1 MEAEMAWEWRENNRA
16 KVIEAL
22 QKGEYEAILSSR
34 EGALDALAHLA
45 WELEVL
51 EAVKLIEVE
60 RERAGVPDELAL
72 RTLAVLPFIEA
83 LSLSA
88 AANTLFED
96 AGVLLQLGYTAV
108 QIQTGFNKRRGK
120 QNEEKSA
127 QSRPHHPDVL
137 REELQRIKV
146 ESLDRYRRH
155 CVGVLYQRGLVRSQL
170 YAVDGSGIGPE
181 MRVVGLVC
189 LQKDGPLWVN
199 WRLRTG
205 NESEKGKEGEVV
217 LAMVDEVREIAGKD
231 AIEWMLMDGL
241 YADGFILAS
250 LKYAR
255 QIDVMVRLPE
265 DRRMYEQL
273 MGLLRVF
280 PEAWQEHQD
289 VRYLSGHKQT
299 RQMCVAKMDNLN
311 DWEGFVEAAQALG
324 IEKPTL
330 SGFAIQ
336 SHPLDKPE
344 EEKEEWAL
352 VATAP
357 FHTAWQAYS
366 FWRNRWTIENS
377 GFRELK
383 EAWHLEEALWTF
395 RNTTIAAA
403 RLTFTLIAY
412 NVAQIAKS
420 KVAQRL
426 QVKGIRKLRQ
436 GLNHQF
442 GFRSSLVIVFAA
454 GAFAIL
460 HLEELVVLLGGKPP
474 QFSFLNPG
482 AGA

>member
-1 MEAEMAWEWRENNRA
+1 MAWEWRENNRE
-16 KVIEAL
+16 KVLEAMR
-22 QKGEYEAILSSR
+22 KGEYEAILTSR

-51 EAVKLIEVE
+51 EAVELIQVE
-60 RERAGVPDELAL
+60 REREGIPDQLLL
-72 RTLAVLPFIEA
+72 RTLAILPFVEA

-96 AGVLLQLGYTAV
+96 AAVLLQLGYTAI
-108 QIQTGFNKRRGK
+108 QIQEGFNHRRGK
-120 QNEEKSA
+120 QQEEKSV
-127 QSRPHHPDVL
+127 QSRPYHPDVM
-137 REELQRIKV
+137 RGELQRVKI
-146 ESLDRYRRH
+146 ESLDAYRRH
-155 CVGVLYQRGLVRSQL
+155 CVGVLYQRGLIRSKL

-181 MRVVGLVC
+181 MRVVGLIC

-205 NESEKGKEGEVV
+205 NESEKGKEGGVV

-231 AIEWMLMDGL
+231 SIEWILMDAL
-241 YADGFILAS
+241 YADGFILAN

-255 QIDVMVRLPE
+255 QIDVLVRLPE

-273 MGLLRVF
+273 MGLLRVL
-280 PEAWQEHQD
+280 PETWQEHQD

-299 RQMCVAKMDNLN
+299 RQMRVAKMDDLN
-311 DWEGFVEAAQALG
+311 DWQGFVEAAQALG

-330 SGFAIQ
+330 SGYAVQ
-336 SHPLDKPE
+336 SHPLDKPT
-344 EEKEEWAL
+344 EKEEWAL

-357 FHTAWQAYS
+357 FNTAWQAYT

-383 EAWHLEEALWTF
+383 EAWHLEAALWTF
-395 RNTTIAAA
+395 RNPVVAAA
-403 RLTFTLIAY
+403 RLTFTLLAY

-426 QVKGIRKLRQ
+426 KARGIRKLRQ
-436 GLNHQF
+436 ELNRQL
-442 GFRSSLVIVFAA
+442 GPRSSPLIVFAA
-454 GAFAIL
+454 GAFTIL
-460 HLEELVVLLGGKPP
+460 HLEELVALLGGQPP
-474 QFSFLNPG
+474 RFSFFKPG
-482 AGA
+482 PET

>member
-1 MEAEMAWEWRENNRA
+1 MAWEWRENNRE
-16 KVIEAL
+16 KVLEAL
-22 QKGEYEAILSSR
+22 QKGEYEAILTSR

-45 WELEVL
+45 CELEML
-51 EAVKLIEVE
+51 EAVKLIQVDRE
-60 RERAGVPDELAL
+60 REGVPDEILL
-72 RTLAVLPFIEA
+72 RTLAVLPFVEA
-83 LSLSA
+83 MSLSA

-96 AGVLLQLGYTAV
+96 AAVLLQLGYTAV
-108 QIQTGFNKRRGK
+108 QIQEGFNQRRGK
-120 QNEEKSA
+120 GYEQKSA
-127 QSRPHHPDVL
+127 QSRPYHPDVL
-137 REELQRIKV
+137 REELQRIQV
-146 ESLDRYRRH
+146 ESLDAYRRH
-155 CVGVLYQRGLVRSQL
+155 CVGVLYQRGLVRSKL
-170 YAVDGSGIGPE
+170 YAVDGSGIGAE

-217 LAMVDEVREIAGKD
+217 LAMVDEVRQIAGEE
-231 AIEWMLMDGL
+231 AIEWILMDAL
-241 YADGFILAS
+241 YADGFILAN

-273 MGLLRVF
+273 MGLLRVL
-280 PEAWQEHQD
+280 PEAWQEHPD

-299 RQMCVAKMDNLN
+299 RQMRVAKMDDLN
-311 DWEGFVEAAQALG
+311 DWEGFVVAAQALG
-324 IEKPTL
+324 VETPTL

-336 SHPLDKPE
+336 GWPVDQPTGI
-344 EEKEEWAL
+344 EEWAL

-357 FHTAWQAYS
+357 FNTAWQAYT
-366 FWRNRWTIENS
+366 FWRNRWSIENS

-383 EAWHLEEALWTF
+383 EGWHLEEALWTF
-395 RNTTIAAA
+395 RNTVIVAA
-403 RLTFTLIAY
+403 RLTFTLLAY

-426 QVKGIRKLRQ
+426 QVRGIRKLRQ
-436 GLNHQF
+436 ELNRQF
-442 GFRSSLVIVFAA
+442 GFRSSPVIVFAA
-454 GAFAIL
+454 GAFAVL

-474 QFSFLNPG
+474 QFSFFKPG
-482 AGA
+482 DTV

>member
-1 MEAEMAWEWRENNRA
+1 MAWEWRENNRE
-16 KVIEAL
+16 KVLEAL
-22 QKGEYEAILSSR
+22 RKGEYEAILTSR

-51 EAVKLIEVE
+51 EAVNLIQVKRE
-60 RERAGVPDELAL
+60 REGVPDELLL
-72 RTLAVLPFIEA
+72 RTLAVLPFVEA

-96 AGVLLQLGYTAV
+96 AAVLLQLGYTAV
-108 QIQTGFNKRRGK
+108 QIQAGFNQRRGK
-120 QNEEKSA
+120 DYEQKSA
-127 QSRPHHPDVL
+127 QSRPYHPDVL

-146 ESLDRYRRH
+146 ESLDTYRRH
-155 CVGVLYQRGLVRSQL
+155 CVGVLYQRGLIHSQL
-170 YAVDGSGIGPE
+170 YAVDGSGIGPDL
-181 MRVVGLVC
+181 RVVGLLC

-205 NESEKGKEGEVV
+205 KESEKGKEGEVV
-217 LAMVDEVREIAGKD
+217 LAMVDEVRQIAGE
-231 AIEWMLMDGL
+231 AALEWLLMDAL
-241 YADGFILAS
+241 YADGFILAN
-250 LKYAR
+250 LKYGR

-273 MGLLRVF
+273 MGLLRVV
-280 PEAWQEHQD
+280 PETWQEHLD

-299 RQMCVAKMDNLN
+299 RQMRVGKMDDLN
-311 DWEGFVEAAQALG
+311 DWEGFVDAAQALG
-324 IEKPTL
+324 IAQPTL

-336 SHPLDKPE
+336 SDPLGKDSQP
-344 EEKEEWAL
+344 EEWAL

-357 FHTAWQAYS
+357 FNTAWQAYT

-383 EAWHLEEALWTF
+383 EGWHLEDALWTF
-395 RNTTIAAA
+395 HNPVVAAA

-412 NVAQIAKS
+412 NVAQLAKS
-420 KVAQRL
+420 KVAERL
-426 QVKGIRKLRQ
+426 KARGIRKLRQ
-436 GLNHQF
+436 ALNRQF
-442 GFRSSLVIVFAA
+442 GYRSSPVIVFAA
-454 GAFAIL
+454 DAFTIL

-474 QFSFLNPG
+474 QFSFGKPG
-482 AGA
+482 PGT

>member
-1 MEAEMAWEWRENNRA
+1 MAWEWRENNRE
-16 KVIEAL
+16 KVLEAL
-22 QKGEYEAILSSR
+22 QRGEYEAILTSR
-34 EGALDALAHLA
+34 DGALDALAQLA
-45 WELEVL
+45 CELEVL
-51 EAVKLIEVE
+51 EAVELIEVE

-72 RTLAVLPFIEA
+72 RTLAVLPFVEA
-83 LSLSA
+83 MSLSA

-108 QIQTGFNKRRGK
+108 QIQEGFNQRRGK
-120 QNEEKSA
+120 GKEVKSA

-146 ESLDRYRRH
+146 ESLEAYRRH
-155 CVGVLYQRGLVRSQL
+155 CVGVLYKRGLIRSKL

-181 MRVVGLVC
+181 MRVVGLIC

-205 NESEKGKEGEVV
+205 SESEKGKEGEVV
-217 LAMVDEVREIAGKD
+217 LAMVDELRAIAGAG
-231 AIEWMLMDGL
+231 AIEWMLMDAL
-241 YADGFILAS
+241 YADGFILAN

-273 MGLLRVF
+273 MGILRVI
-280 PEAWQEHQD
+280 PEAWQEHPD
-289 VRYLSGHKQT
+289 VRYLSGHKQS
-299 RQMCVAKMDNLN
+299 RLMRVAKMDELN
-311 DWEGFVEAAQALG
+311 DWEGFVAAAQALG
-324 IEKPTL
+324 IAKPTL

-336 SHPLDKPE
+336 SDQLGKDGKP
-344 EEKEEWAL
+344 EEWAL
-352 VATAP
+352 VATAT
-357 FHTAWQAYS
+357 FNTAWQGYT

-383 EAWHLEEALWTF
+383 EGWHLEEALWTF
-395 RNTTIAAA
+395 RNAVVAAA

-420 KVAQRL
+420 KVAERL
-426 QVKGIRKLRQ
+426 KARGIRKLRQ
-436 GLNHQF
+436 ELNRQF
-442 GFRSSLVIVFAA
+442 GFRSSPVIVFAA
-454 GAFAIL
+454 GAFTIL

-474 QFSFLNPG
+474 QFSFGRPG
-482 AGA
+482 VAP

>member
-1 MEAEMAWEWRENNRA
+1 MAWEWRENNRE
-16 KVIEAL
+16 KVLEAL
-22 QKGEYEAILSSR
+22 RKGEYEAILTSR
-34 EGALDALAHLA
+34 DGALDALAQLA
-45 WELEVL
+45 YELEVF
-51 EAVKLIEVE
+51 EAVEQIEVE

-72 RTLAVLPFIEA
+72 RTLALLPFVEA

-96 AGVLLQLGYTAV
+96 AEVLLQLGYTAV
-108 QIQTGFNKRRGK
+108 QIQTGFNQRRGK
-120 QNEEKSA
+120 GKEQKSA
-127 QSRPHHPDVL
+127 YSRPCHPDVL

-146 ESLDRYRRH
+146 KSLDAYRRH
-155 CVGVLYQRGLVRSQL
+155 CVGVLYKRRLIRSKV

-205 NESEKGKEGEVV
+205 KESEKGTEGEVV
-217 LAMVDEVREIAGKD
+217 LAMVDELREIAGTD
-231 AIEWMLMDGL
+231 AIGWMLMDAL
-241 YADGFILAS
+241 YADGFILAN
-250 LKYAR
+250 LKHAR

-265 DRRMYEQL
+265 DRRLYEQL
-273 MGLLRVF
+273 MGILRVI
-280 PEAWQEHQD
+280 PEAWQEHPD
-289 VRYLSGHKQT
+289 VRYLSGHKQA
-299 RQMCVAKMDNLN
+299 RQMRVAKMDDLN

-336 SHPLDKPE
+336 SDQIGKDGKP
-344 EEKEEWAL
+344 EEWAL

-357 FHTAWQAYS
+357 FNTAWQGYT
-366 FWRNRWTIENS
+366 FWRNRWIIENS

-383 EAWHLEEALWTF
+383 IGWHLEEALWTF
-395 RNTTIAAA
+395 RNTVIAAA

-420 KVAQRL
+420 KVAERL
-426 QVKGIRKLRQ
+426 KARGIRKLRQ
-436 GLNHQF
+436 ELNRQF
-442 GFRSSLVIVFAA
+442 GFRSSPIIVFAN
-454 GAFAIL
+454 GAFTIL
-460 HLEELVVLLGGKPP
+460 PLEELVILLGGKPP
-474 QFSFLNPG
+474 QFLFSRPTPDV
-482 AGA
+482 

>member
-1 MEAEMAWEWRENNRA
+1 MVWEWRENNRE
-16 KVIEAL
+16 KVLAAL

-34 EGALDALAHLA
+34 EGALDALAQLA
-45 WELEVL
+45 CELDVL
-51 EAVKLIEVE
+51 EAVELIEVE
-60 RERAGVPDELAL
+60 RERSGIPDELAL
-72 RTLAVLPFIEA
+72 RTLAVLPFVEA
-83 LSLSA
+83 MSLSA

-108 QIQTGFNKRRGK
+108 QIQEGFNQRRGK
-120 QNEEKSA
+120 GKETKSA

-146 ESLDRYRRH
+146 ESLDAYRRH
-155 CVGVLYQRGLVRSQL
+155 CVGVLYQRGLIRSKL

-181 MRVVGLVC
+181 MRVVGLTC

-217 LAMVDEVREIAGKD
+217 LAMVDELREIAGPG
-231 AIEWMLMDGL
+231 AIEWMLMDAL
-241 YADGFILAS
+241 YADGFILAN

-273 MGLLRVF
+273 MGLLRVL
-280 PEAWQEHQD
+280 PEAWQEHAD

-299 RQMCVAKMDNLN
+299 RQMRVAKMDELN
-311 DWEGFVEAAQALG
+311 DWEGFVEAAQTLG
-324 IEKPTL
+324 VQTPTL

-336 SHPLDKPE
+336 ACPVDQPTA
-344 EEKEEWAL
+344 KEEWAL
-352 VATAP
+352 VATAS
-357 FHTAWQAYS
+357 FNTAWQAYT

-383 EAWHLEEALWTF
+383 EGWHLEEALWTF
-395 RNTTIAAA
+395 RNTVVAAA

-420 KVAQRL
+420 KVAERL
-426 QVKGIRKLRQ
+426 KARGIRKLRQ
-436 GLNHQF
+436 ELNRQF
-442 GFRSSLVIVFAA
+442 GFRSSPVVVFAA
-454 GAFAIL
+454 GAFTIL

-474 QFSFLNPG
+474 QFSFGRPG
-482 AGA
+482 GAP

>member
-1 MEAEMAWEWRENNRA
+1 MAWEWRENNRE
-16 KVIEAL
+16 KVLDAL
-22 QKGEYEAILSSR
+22 QKGEYEAILTSR
-34 EGALDALAHLA
+34 DGALDALAQLA
-45 WELEVL
+45 CELGVF
-51 EAVKLIEVE
+51 EAVDLIEIE
-60 RERAGVPDELAL
+60 RERAGIPDELVL
-72 RTLAVLPFIEA
+72 HTLAMLPFVEA
-83 LSLSA
+83 MSLSA

-108 QIQTGFNKRRGK
+108 QIQDGFNQRRGK
-120 QNEEKSA
+120 GKEQKSA
-127 QSRPHHPDVL
+127 YSRPYHPDVL

-146 ESLDRYRRH
+146 ESLDAYRRH
-155 CVGVLYQRGLVRSQL
+155 CVGVLYKRGLIRSKL

-181 MRVVGLVC
+181 MRVVGLIC

-217 LAMVDEVREIAGKD
+217 LAMVDEVRDIAGAD
-231 AIEWMLMDGL
+231 AIEWILMDAL
-241 YADGFILAS
+241 YADGFILAN

-273 MGLLRVF
+273 MGLLRVI
-280 PEAWQEHQD
+280 PEAWQEHSD
-289 VRYLSGHKQT
+289 VRYLSGHKQI
-299 RQMCVAKMDNLN
+299 RQMRLAKMDDLN

-324 IEKPTL
+324 VEKPTL

-336 SHPLDKPE
+336 SDQVGKDGKP
-344 EEKEEWAL
+344 EEWAL
-352 VATAP
+352 VATAS
-357 FHTAWQAYS
+357 FNTAWQAHT

-383 EAWHLEEALWTF
+383 AGWHLEAALWTF
-395 RNTTIAAA
+395 RNTVVAAA

-420 KVAQRL
+420 KAGERL
-426 QVKGIRKLRQ
+426 RARGIRKLRQ
-436 GLNHQF
+436 ELNRQF
-442 GFRSSLVIVFAA
+442 GFRSSPVIVFAA
-454 GAFAIL
+454 GAFTIL

-474 QFSFLNPG
+474 QFSFGKPG
-482 AGA
+482 AVV

>member
-1 MEAEMAWEWRENNRA
+1 MAWEWCENNRE
-16 KVIEAL
+16 KVLEAL
-22 QKGEYEAILSSR
+22 QKGEYEAIITSR

-45 WELEVL
+45 CELEVL
-51 EAVKLIEVE
+51 EAVKLIQVE
-60 RERAGVPDELAL
+60 REREGVPDELLL
-72 RTLAVLPFIEA
+72 RTLAVLPFVEA
-83 LSLSA
+83 MSLSA

-96 AGVLLQLGYTAV
+96 AAVLMQLGYTAI
-108 QIQTGFNKRRGK
+108 QIQEGFNRRRGK
-120 QNEEKSA
+120 GYERKSV
-127 QSRPHHPDVL
+127 QSRPYHPDVL
-137 REELQRIKV
+137 RGELQRIQI
-146 ESLDRYRRH
+146 ESLEAYRRH
-155 CVGVLYQRGLVRSQL
+155 CVGVLYRRGLVRSKL
-170 YAVDGSGIGPE
+170 YAVDGSGIGVD

-217 LAMVDEVREIAGKD
+217 LAMVDEVRQIAGEE
-231 AIEWMLMDGL
+231 AIAWLLMDAL
-241 YADGFILAS
+241 YADGFILAH

-265 DRRMYEQL
+265 ERRMYEQL

-280 PEAWQEHQD
+280 PEAWQEHLD

-299 RQMCVAKMDNLN
+299 RQVRVAKMDALN
-311 DWEGFVEAAQALG
+311 DWEGFVSAAQALG
-324 IEKPTL
+324 VETPTL

-336 SHPLDKPE
+336 SYPVDQPT
-344 EEKEEWAL
+344 EKEEWAL

-357 FHTAWQAYS
+357 FHTAWQGYT

-383 EAWHLEEALWTF
+383 EGWHLEEALWTF
-395 RNTTIAAA
+395 RNTLIAAA

-420 KVAQRL
+420 KVAERL
-426 QVKGIRKLRQ
+426 KARGIRKLRQ
-436 GLNHQF
+436 ELNRQL
-442 GFRSSLVIVFAA
+442 GFRSSPIIVFAA
-454 GAFAIL
+454 GAFTIL
-460 HLEELVVLLGGKPP
+460 PLEELVVLLGGKPP
-474 QFSFLNPG
+474 RFSFSGRG
-482 AGA
+482 AEP

>member
-1 MEAEMAWEWRENNRA
+1 MAWEWRENNRE
-16 KVIEAL
+16 KVLEAL
-22 QKGEYEAILSSR
+22 RKGEYEAILTSR

-51 EAVKLIEVE
+51 EAVDLIEVE
-60 RERAGVPDELAL
+60 REREGVPDGLLL
-72 RTLAVLPFIEA
+72 RTLAVLPFVEA
-83 LSLSA
+83 MSLSA

-96 AGVLLQLGYTAV
+96 ATVLLQLGYTAI
-108 QIQTGFNKRRGK
+108 QIQEGFNQRRGK
-120 QNEEKSA
+120 QYEKKSA
-127 QSRPHHPDVL
+127 QSRPYHPDVL
-137 REELQRIKV
+137 REELQRIDV
-146 ESLDRYRRH
+146 ASLDAYRRH
-155 CVGVLYQRGLVRSQL
+155 CVGVLYQRGLVRSKL
-170 YAVDGSGIGPE
+170 YAVDGSGIGPDL
-181 MRVVGLVC
+181 RVVGLVC

-205 NESEKGKEGEVV
+205 SESEKGKEGEVV
-217 LAMVDEVREIAGKD
+217 LAMVDEVREIAGKE
-231 AIEWMLMDGL
+231 AIEWMLMDAL
-241 YADGFILAS
+241 YADGFILAN

-273 MGLLRVF
+273 MGLLRVL
-280 PEAWQEHQD
+280 PEAWQEHLD

-299 RQMCVAKMDNLN
+299 RQMRVARMDDLN

-324 IEKPTL
+324 VETPTL
-330 SGFAIQ
+330 SGYAIQ

-344 EEKEEWAL
+344 EKQTWAL

-357 FHTAWQAYS
+357 FNTAWQAYA

-383 EAWHLEEALWTF
+383 EGWHLEEARWTF
-395 RNTTIAAA
+395 HNTVIAAA
-403 RLTFTLIAY
+403 RLTFTLVAY

-426 QVKGIRKLRQ
+426 QARGIRKLRQ
-436 GLNHQF
+436 ELNRQF
-442 GFRSSLVIVFAA
+442 GFRSSPVIVFAA

-460 HLEELVVLLGGKPP
+460 HLEELVVLLGGQPP
-474 QFSFLNPG
+474 QFSFLKPG
-482 AGA
+482 GIT

>member
-1 MEAEMAWEWRENNRA
+1 MAWEWRENNRE
-16 KVIEAL
+16 KVLEAL
-22 QKGEYEAILSSR
+22 RKGEYEAILTSR
-34 EGALDALAHLA
+34 EGALDTLAHLA

-51 EAVKLIEVE
+51 EAVELIQVE
-60 RERAGVPDELAL
+60 REREGVPDQLLL
-72 RTLAVLPFIEA
+72 RTLAVLPFVEA
-83 LSLSA
+83 MSLSA

-96 AGVLLQLGYTAV
+96 AAVLLQLGYTAI
-108 QIQTGFNKRRGK
+108 QIQEGFNQRRGK
-120 QNEEKSA
+120 QHEKKSA
-127 QSRPHHPDVL
+127 QSWPYHPDVM
-137 REELQRIKV
+137 REELQRVKI
-146 ESLDRYRRH
+146 ESLDAYRRH
-155 CVGVLYQRGLVRSQL
+155 CVGVLYQRGLVRSKL
-170 YAVDGSGIGPE
+170 YAVDGSGIGAD

-231 AIEWMLMDGL
+231 TIQWMLMDAL
-241 YADGFILAS
+241 YADGFILAN

-273 MGLLRVF
+273 MGLLRVVSN
-280 PEAWQEHQD
+280 AWQEHLD

-299 RQMCVAKMDNLN
+299 RQMRVARMDNLN
-311 DWEGFVEAAQALG
+311 DWQGFVEAAQALG

-330 SGFAIQ
+330 SGYALQ
-336 SHPLDKPE
+336 SHPLDKP

-352 VATAP
+352 VATTP
-357 FHTAWQAYS
+357 FNTAWQAFT
-366 FWRNRWTIENS
+366 FWRNRWIIENS

-383 EAWHLEEALWTF
+383 EGRHLEEALWTF
-395 RNTTIAAA
+395 HNTVMAAA
-403 RLTFTLIAY
+403 RLTFTLVAY

-426 QVKGIRKLRQ
+426 QVRGIRKLRQ
-436 GLNHQF
+436 ELNRQF
-442 GFRSSLVIVFAA
+442 GPRSSPVIVFAA

-460 HLEELVVLLGGKPP
+460 HLEELVILLGGQPP
-474 QFSFLNPG
+474 QFSFFKPG
-482 AGA
+482 AEV

>member
-1 MEAEMAWEWRENNRA
+1 MAWEWREYNRE
-16 KVIEAL
+16 KVLEAL
-22 QKGEYEAILSSR
+22 QKGEYEAILTSG
-34 EGALDALAHLA
+34 EGALDALAQLA
-45 WELEVL
+45 CELGVF
-51 EAVKLIEVE
+51 EAVELIEVE

-72 RTLAVLPFIEA
+72 RTLAVLPFVEA
-83 LSLSA
+83 MSLSA

-108 QIQTGFNKRRGK
+108 QIEAGFNQRRGK
-120 QNEEKSA
+120 GRETKSA

-137 REELQRIKV
+137 REELLRIKV
-146 ESLDRYRRH
+146 ESLDAFRRH
-155 CVGVLYQRGLVRSQL
+155 CVGVLYKRGLIRSKL

-181 MRVVGLVC
+181 MRIVGLVC

-217 LAMVDEVREIAGKD
+217 LAMVDELREIAGTD
-231 AIEWMLMDGL
+231 AIEWILMDAL
-241 YADGFILAS
+241 YADGFILAN

-273 MGLLRVF
+273 MILLRVM
-280 PEAWQEHQD
+280 PETWQEHPD

-299 RQMCVAKMDNLN
+299 RQMRVAKMDDLN
-311 DWEGFVEAAQALG
+311 DWEGFVEAAQAL
-324 IEKPTL
+324 EVQTPTL

-336 SHPLDKPE
+336 ACPVDKPTE
-344 EEKEEWAL
+344 IEEWAL

-357 FHTAWQAYS
+357 FSTAWQAYT

-383 EAWHLEEALWTF
+383 VAWHLEAALWTF
-395 RNTTIAAA
+395 RSTVIAAA

-420 KVAQRL
+420 KVAERL
-426 QVKGIRKLRQ
+426 KARGIRKLRQ
-436 GLNHQF
+436 ELNRQF
-442 GFRSSLVIVFAA
+442 GFRSSPVIVFAA
-454 GAFAIL
+454 GAFTIL

-474 QFSFLNPG
+474 QFSFGKRGPD
-482 AGA
+482 A